1 MVAGTVQRAL
11 FRWGMEIEMDRRKE
25 ELKIL
30 KKTYRREKRR
40 ATAFWKLLNILSFLL
55 CLAVIPGCVML
66 LLPGSAAANWADWG
80 IQFVVSKV
88 SGMSSLAVYGGLHTF
103 LAVNGNFVWIALS
116 VFVLIFA
123 TSLFMWIAGSRKL
136 KRNDAFLS
144 YRTLRDA
151 LKEEKKNM

>member
-1 MVAGTVQRAL
+1 MK
-11 FRWGMEIEMDRRKE
+11 MK
-25 ELKIL
+25 
-30 KKTYRREKRR
+30 KKT
-40 ATAFWKLLNILSFLL
+40 LPIVFLL
-55 CLAVIPGCVML
+55 
-66 LLPGSAAANWADWG
+66 AAMILGNHVTDY
-80 IQFVVSKV
+80 Q
-88 SGMSSLAVYGGLHTF
+88 VYGGLHTF

-123 TSLFMWIAGSRKL
+123 ASLFMWIAGSRKL